1 MKHTLTWFIMSFA
14 LVIGC
19 ESESDKAIREAQHD
33 RDAEKCFQEA
43 EVHYKAKRYTE
54 VIAACKKAIDIHSD
68 KAEAYYRAGGF
79 YGMIGEDSEA
89 LAAYKK
95 CVEIKP
101 TGVFARGA
109 MDNIRQIQDKK

>member
-1 MKHTLTWFIMSFA
+1 MSLA

-19 ESESDKAIREAQHD
+19 ESESDKALKAAQQD
-33 RDAEKCFQEA
+33 KDAEKCFKEA
-43 EVHYKAKRYTE
+43 EVHYKAKRYPD
-54 VIAACKKAIDIHSD
+54 VMAACKKAISLHSD
-68 KAEAYYRAGGF
+68 KAEAYYRAGLW

-101 TGVFARGA
+101 AGVFAPGA
-109 MDNIRQIQDKK
+109 MDNIKQIQDKK